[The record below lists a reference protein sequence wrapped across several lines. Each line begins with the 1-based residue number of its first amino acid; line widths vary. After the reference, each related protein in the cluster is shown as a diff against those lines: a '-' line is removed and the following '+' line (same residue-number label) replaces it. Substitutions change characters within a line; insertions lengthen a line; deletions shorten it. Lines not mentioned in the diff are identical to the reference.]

1 MASKYDNAPT
11 LLLNQKEV
19 VTLSLYIVYSQ
30 GSAQDLSSATDL
42 QLTVKSLK
50 TNSTYDITIAFSSF
64 DLTNAATGTITCPL
78 TATNTDLQGEYWAL
92 LKITFSATNIKK
104 GYFKI
109 FFDPSE
115 E

>member
-1 MASKYDNAPT
+1 MALKHDTAPK
-11 LLLNQKEV
+11 LLINQKEV
-19 VTLSLYIVYSQ
+19 ITLSLNIVDAQ
-30 GSAQDLSSATDL
+30 GVVQDLSSATDL
-42 QLTVKSLK
+42 QLTVKALK
-50 TNSTYDITIAFSSF
+50 TSSTYDITIAFASF
-64 DLTNAATGTITCPL
+64 DTTNAATGIITCPL

-109 FFDPSE
+109 FFDSSE